1 MDGTAPTAHAN
12 AGVTRSD
19 FSGQPER
26 QAYSGPMIRGWKR
39 TARFHPTMNGIQTAS
54 QDTLV
59 ATQPRSMNLE
69 VWYRLYGE
77 AIYRFILNRVSTPE
91 DAEDL
96 LQSTYLDAWERSA
109 AYRGTAQP
117 TTWLI
122 TIALD
127 LLRHDSMRASDTRCI
142 IEPLSGGT
150 ATLAD
155 MRFPER
161 TVEVRQSFL
170 AFLAFAQSLSAEQ
183 QRMLELIFVDNVSYV
198 QAAEVLGVPVGTVRS
213 RLSRLR
219 AKLEK
224 QCERPD

>member
-1 MDGTAPTAHAN
+1 
-12 AGVTRSD
+12 
-19 FSGQPER
+19 
-26 QAYSGPMIRGWKR
+26 MIRGWKR
-39 TARFHPTMNGIQTAS
+39 TARFHPTMNCIQPAS
-54 QDTLV
+54 QDTRTS
-59 ATQPRSMNLE
+59 AQPLSIDLD

-77 AIYRFILNRVSTPE
+77 AIYRFIRHRVRTAE

-96 LQSTYLDAWERSA
+96 LQSTYLGAWERSA

-122 TIALD
+122 AIALD
-127 LLRHDSMRASDTRCI
+127 LLRHDSIRASDTRFI
-142 IEPLSGGT
+142 IEPLSVDGAALVDT
-150 ATLAD
+150 
-155 MRFPER
+155 RFPER

-170 AFLAFAQSLSAEQ
+170 AFLAFAQSLSAQQ

-198 QAAEVLGVPVGTVRS
+198 QAAAILGVPVGTVRS

-224 QCERPD
+224 HCERRD